1 MCAALDTVRP
11 HCIRF
16 FVLVSNI
23 GVIDRAPSLMLIAK
37 RYINQRYISKVV
49 DAYHPSNI
57 RFVKVE
63 FENAELNLVARN
75 NGGQHVIVKLPTFAV
90 HDFYTVGSFYPTIAS
105 PQQRSLGGG
114 EGDPLLRIEV
124 DTKPLREEGGGEEEM
139 GPEVTLKI
147 MPVYLVY
154 NGRLIQSLVEF
165 FVPPTLLNL
174 DALGEIAAAEMN
186 KLAVKARGALEDD
199 VLRGGGQSGRR
210 PPLIHVDAAAP
221 TVIVAE
227 DVLEEDTLVLLVNL
241 GHIGVNTTLKRPN
254 GGGQEKESG
263 SAGGSSADGSA
274 GGGAGGGE
282 GGILS
287 TTRRFDWGVSESQA
301 AMGYDGYDLG
311 VTGKHHDV
319 TNTRM
324 GGVLDGG
331 GNNTLHLRTDT

>member
-1 MCAALDTVRP
+1 MFNVSIL
-11 HCIRF
+11 
-16 FVLVSNI
+16 VLVSNT
-23 GVIDRAPSLMLIAK
+23 GVTDRAPSLMLIAT
-37 RYINQRYISKVV
+37 RYIHQRYVSKVV
-49 DAYHPSNI
+49 DAYQPSNI

-63 FENAELNLVARN
+63 FENAELHLVARN
-75 NGGQHVIVKLPTFAV
+75 NGGQHVVVKLPTFAV
-90 HDFYTVGSFYPTIAS
+90 HDFYTVGSLYPTIAS
-105 PQQRSLGGG
+105 PQQCSLGGG
-114 EGDPLLRIEV
+114 GEDPLLRIEV

-165 FVPPTLLNL
+165 FVPPAVLNL

-221 TVIVAE
+221 TVILAE

-254 GGGQEKESG
+254 GGRQEGESG
-263 SAGGSSADGSA
+263 SAESSADGSA

-311 VTGKHHDV
+311 VTGKNHDV
-319 TNTRM
+319 TKYTYW
-324 GGVLDGG
+324 GVY
-331 GNNTLHLRTDT
+331 